1 MDKQSRRSASRWSA
15 ILIGVATLAL
25 ILLIVFA
32 TGVFSP
38 NAPLR
43 TSAELPECG
52 SAEVQ
57 EGVAAYLKNQVE
69 SGEVT
74 IVSIQEVGRQQGLDG
89 GPMLRRDCQVNL
101 KTAAG
106 YERVIAELSADGSPD
121 GAAWT
126 VRLTE
131 PAAPPVATQLEGAP
145 PPTPVEEQVPTP
157 ETPAPAVSPE
167 SQPESTTPQP
177 ETPAEPPAG
186 QQ

>member
-1 MDKQSRRSASRWSA
+1 MDKQSRRSTSRWSA
-15 ILIGVATLAL
+15 ILIGVVALAL
-25 ILLIVFA
+25 VLLIVFA

-43 TSAELPECG
+43 TSAELPEC
-52 SAEVQ
+52 SSVEVEQ
-57 EGVAAYLKNQVE
+57 GVAAYLKSQADT
-69 SGEVT
+69 GDVT

-106 YERVIAELSADGSPD
+106 YERVIAELTADGSPD
-121 GAAWT
+121 GAAWA

-145 PPTPVEEQVPTP
+145 PPTPVEEQVPAPEVQAPVAPAP
-157 ETPAPAVSPE
+157 ETP
-167 SQPESTTPQP
+167 T
-177 ETPAEPPAG
+177 ETPAETPAG